1 MNKHTPGPWKAY
13 KNGNVVI
20 IGGGCVATVHKYCAG
35 RASVIPGVPM
45 DVHEEEV
52 EANAKLIS
60 AAPELLEALQCLM
73 SRVAKDAESYAQEG
87 NEPIWAF
94 IEDANDA
101 ICKAK
106 GEGN

>member
-20 IGGGCVATVHKYCAG
+20 IGGGCVATAHKCCAG

-60 AAPELLEALQCLM
+60 AAPELLECL
-73 SRVAKDAESYAQEG
+73 
-87 NEPIWAF
+87 NAF
-94 IEDANDA
+94 IINQSNLDDPHFAGVKERLIEMSKSA
-101 ICKAK
+101 IAKAK